1 MKPLTSEQCM
11 NQCNNAQTCGGI
23 GFIGGPFPKCYLFDE
38 IWDTPVRDSGCKK
51 DVWGLRVYRKK
62 VDWTWTDSLMM
73 KGGLETIW
81 PGKTNL
87 KSFGYCEDFS
97 ISFLWRWWTYQ
108 FTHGSITH
116 VGSNCLMT
124 FILGI
129 PLEGW
134 HGTGYFA
141 VMWTVG
147 VLGGAFCWALFDPY
161 VTSYGASGGCYS
173 LLGMHAADLIL
184 NWGDKKWRWGEITVM
199 LFVAGVE
206 SLLYWTTRDE
216 ESSTAHT
223 VHVGGLIAG
232 LLIGFCTGNNA
243 HVKIWEYVCIGCG
256 WFLGFGIVIATL
268 VIWYGSPL
276 NDNEAPAIGS
286 LWDLKERPFCWIG
299 TVCVDNFGG
308 HCPLIDSDSAYAP
321 NSDLASNGKGG
332 IYNTMYQCV
341 MCQTRDCVEGWW
353 KDTYDVT
360 HSDGITVTSHY
371 KYCPQD
377 STRDHCPFNIDDGF
391 DVWYP
396 PTKSTYS

>member
-1 MKPLTSEQCM
+1 M
-11 NQCNNAQTCGGI
+11 
-23 GFIGGPFPKCYLFDE
+23 
-38 IWDTPVRDSGCKK
+38 
-51 DVWGLRVYRKK
+51 
-62 VDWTWTDSLMM
+62 SLMY
-73 KGGLETIW
+73 KGGLESVW
-81 PGKTNL
+81 PGYTTL
-87 KSFGYCEDFS
+87 TSYSYCREGYD
-97 ISFLWRWWTYQ
+97 ISLLWRWWSYQ

-116 VGSNCLMT
+116 VGANCMMT

-141 VMWTVG
+141 LMWTIG
-147 VLGGAFCWALFDPY
+147 VLGGALCWAIFDPY

-173 LLGMHAADLIL
+173 LLGMHAADLVL
-184 NWGDKKWRWGEITVM
+184 NWGDKKWRWGTIFVM
-199 LFVAGVE
+199 LLVSGVE
-206 SLLYWTTRDE
+206 TLLYWTTRDE

-232 LLIGFCTGNNA
+232 LLIGFCTGRND

-256 WFLGFGIVIATL
+256 WFLGCGMVIATL

-286 LWDLKERPFCWIG
+286 LWDTKERPFCWIG
-299 TVCVDNFGG
+299 TVCVDQFGG
-308 HCPLIDSDSAYAP
+308 HCPLIDNDGAFVP
-321 NSDLASNGKGG
+321 NSDLHSNGKGG
-332 IYNTMYQCV
+332 VYNTMYQCV
-341 MCQTRDCVEGWW
+341 MCKTRDCVEGWF

-377 STRDHCPFNIDDGF
+377 STRSLCPFNVDDGF

-396 PTKSTYS
+396 PTKSTFQLTDTPAPTFAPTASPTPAPTVSSITGTETSTMTTTAAAR